1 MDKVGVI
8 HGRFQLLH
16 NDHMKYLLAGKER
29 CEHLIIGIC
38 NPEVDLTKYT
48 DANPHRSKKS
58 SNPLTYF
65 ERMECIKYSMIEAG
79 VKQEEFDIVPFPI
92 NFPDKIF
99 NYAPLDAKYYMTI
112 YDEWGEE
119 KLKSLQND
127 LKLDVEVLWRVT
139 LEEKG
144 ISASDIRKCIQEE
157 KEWKQF
163 VPKFVYH
170 YIKEHS
176 LDQRIKGFLDEENE
190 NKGR

>member
-1 MDKVGVI
+1 M
-8 HGRFQLLH
+8 
-16 NDHMKYLLAGKER
+16 
-29 CEHLIIGIC
+29 
-38 NPEVDLTKYT
+38 
-48 DANPHRSKKS
+48 
-58 SNPLTYF
+58 
-65 ERMECIKYSMIEAG
+65 
-79 VKQEEFDIVPFPI
+79 
-92 NFPDKIF
+92 
-99 NYAPLDAKYYMTI
+99 
-112 YDEWGEE
+112 
-119 KLKSLQND
+119 QND

-176 LDQRIKGFLDEENE
+176 LDQRIKSFLDEENE